1 MMLETGIGLLITG
14 TSFLIV
20 LLIFVSLGGREA
32 RKHGELP
39 GM

>member
-1 MMLETGIGLLITG
+1 MMLETGIGLLLTG
-14 TSFLIV
+14 ISVLIV
-20 LLIFVSLGGREA
+20 LLIIVSLGGREV